1 MIWRRFST
9 RHAWRIS
16 MVVGVL
22 AAVLFAG
29 GTVAAQ
35 EEFRRADVNQDSTF
49 DLADAAHGLNYLLG
63 FSDLSCPDA
72 ADVNDDGAVDL
83 SDMVHLLLWLFVEDA
98 LIIAQPF
105 PSCGAD
111 LTPDALPCL
120 GSVGCP

>member
-63 FSDLSCPDA
+63 FSEAS
-72 ADVNDDGAVDL
+72 
-83 SDMVHLLLWLFVEDA
+83 SFVRAFKRWTGHSPTAYLDQA
-98 LIIAQPF
+98 
-105 PSCGAD
+105 S
-111 LTPDALPCL
+111 
-120 GSVGCP
+120 